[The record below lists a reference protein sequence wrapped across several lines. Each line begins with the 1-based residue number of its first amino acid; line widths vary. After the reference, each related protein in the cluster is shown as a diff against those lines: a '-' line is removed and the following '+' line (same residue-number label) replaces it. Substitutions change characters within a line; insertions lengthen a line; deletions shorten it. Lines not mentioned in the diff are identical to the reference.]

1 MENNLEN
8 KARFF
13 AQYWGQKIAYW
24 NNNIQIKPKL
34 NILIN
39 EIDDHDVLELK
50 PLSSITEEDAM
61 KVSQIATH
69 KSYERTSN
77 IKHGKMI
84 AQHFAKEYNPTGLIQ
99 ISLIST
105 VSRIIDYLRSRGYAL
120 PWMEISVQKLIEYG
134 WVKLK

>member
-1 MENNLEN
+1 
-8 KARFF
+8 
-13 AQYWGQKIAYW
+13 
-24 NNNIQIKPKL
+24 
-34 NILIN
+34 
-39 EIDDHDVLELK
+39 
-50 PLSSITEEDAM
+50 M